1 MLKNFPKN
9 ILLNLNG
16 QTTKKW
22 CEIINLNMARI
33 PRVTHEVSKD
43 PVLCR
48 IMDVLRQRKRTN
60 KDLEKYLH
68 LANGTFNSWKFKG
81 IKSYLTHIR
90 EIAEFLNVS
99 TNYLFN
105 GSELDV
111 KSEEITATELEI
123 IQMFRKVDLKGQE
136 CILEILKRFVR

>member
-1 MLKNFPKN
+1 M
-9 ILLNLNG
+9 
-16 QTTKKW
+16 T
-22 CEIINLNMARI
+22 RI
-33 PRVTHEVSKD
+33 TREVSKD

-60 KDLEKYLH
+60 KDLENYLH

-136 CILEILKRFVR
+136 CILEILKRFAR